1 MCLSVTQNC
10 SPCLLNSCPNLPHTR
25 LLQHTTRKIV
35 VQRDVENTSEV
46 EGFSI
51 FFLLYLL
58 AWISLQVK
66 GFPPQLIF
74 IFFKLVYSY
83 FLSVCGL
90 KL

>member
-1 MCLSVTQNC
+1 M
-10 SPCLLNSCPNLPHTR
+10 
-25 LLQHTTRKIV
+25 
-35 VQRDVENTSEV
+35 QRDVENTSEV